1 MIEGFPGFCLK
12 VLLLLFLLSLQSDTF
27 QKEYDSYKL
36 VGTQTL
42 ILRNPRIEIF
52 RSSVFRELETSD

>member
-1 MIEGFPGFCLK
+1 MIERFPGFCLK
-12 VLLLLFLLSLQSDTF
+12 VFLLLFPYHFKETTF
-27 QKEYDSYKL
+27 QKEYESYKL

-52 RSSVFRELETSD
+52 RSCVFRELETSD